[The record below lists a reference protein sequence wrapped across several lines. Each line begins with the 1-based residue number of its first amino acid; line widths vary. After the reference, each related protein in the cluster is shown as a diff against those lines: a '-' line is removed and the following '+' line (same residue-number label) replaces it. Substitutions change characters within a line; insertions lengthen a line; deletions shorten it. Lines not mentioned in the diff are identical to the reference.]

1 MGSKKSAP
9 APAPAPAAATKKE
22 WKRGSWKDGAY
33 KNTSGTTF
41 TKRGGGRVGANVM
54 SNDTR
59 NKVVS
64 QSAGRVAMMRKN
76 ENEDIAGQKR
86 EGDMVQTKSGWKNRK
101 TGKVDLYYI
110 GEGEGGGN

>member
-9 APAPAPAAATKKE
+9 APAPAPAAQTAKKE
-22 WKRGSWKDGAY
+22 WKRGTWKDGAY

-41 TKRGGGRVGANVM
+41 TKGGGRNVM

-59 NKVVS
+59 NKVIS
-64 QSAGRVAMMRKN
+64 QAAGRGAMMMKN
-76 ENEDIAGQKR
+76 ADVVGQKR
-86 EGDMVQTKSGWKNRK
+86 EGNMIRTKSGWKNRK
-101 TGKVDLYYI
+101 TGKVELYYI